1 MQKNILKF
9 ALFFFSLIAAFFSWL
24 SLNNAVTVPDSSV
37 WLVPMIWFSLFYIV
51 YSLEFVLVP
60 RKVWSIL
67 SIVLGMFLSFIF
79 VHTFWHFVVVL
90 FASIIMYMSYQ
101 QIKTDLGLNVKLCL
115 PKTLRMGKTYFVL
128 ALAIVISSQYYF
140 QAASMGLLKLPVFDA
155 SVILE
160 NKWAKEVLYKLNPA
174 LQKLEDKNLTVDQM
188 ILDNYRESQVGSGES
203 DLIDLAQG
211 SQVISPA
218 NMQKIEQLRDQKVL
232 EAGREQ
238 LGKMANR
245 KLTGSEKVSE
255 VMTEIMNQKIQSL
268 VVTDYANEKFPAVPI
283 GMAFILFLTVLSLGA
298 FIIRILAQISSLIFW
313 ILTSTNVVKIKMV
326 PVEMEVIE

>member
-9 ALFFFSLIAAFFSWL
+9 SLFFLSLITSFFAWL
-24 SLNNAVTVPDSSV
+24 SVSEAIMVADSSV
-37 WLVPMIWFSLFYIV
+37 WLVPMVWFSLLYII
-51 YSLEFVLVP
+51 YSLEFVLVED
-60 RKVWSIL
+60 KILVNL
-67 SIVLGMFLSFIF
+67 SIALGFFLNLIF
-79 VHTFWHFVVVL
+79 VHNFWHFIVL
-90 FASIIMYMSYQ
+90 LIATWLLFIAYR
-101 QIKTDLGLNVKLCL
+101 QIKKDLGLNVKLCL
-115 PKTLRMGKTYFVL
+115 PKTLRMGKSSFIL
-128 ALAIVISSQYYF
+128 ALALVVSSQYYF
-140 QAASMGLLKLPVFDA
+140 QAASVGLLKLPTFDA
-155 SVILE
+155 GVILE
-160 NKWAKEVLYKLNPA
+160 NKWAKEILYKLNPE

-188 ILDNYRESQVGSGES
+188 ILDNYRESQANSGEA

-245 KLTGSEKVSE
+245 KLTGSEKVSA
-255 VMTEIMNQKIQSL
+255 VMTEIMNQKVQSL
-268 VVTDYANEKFPAVPI
+268 VVTDYADERFPAVPI

-298 FIIRILAQISSLIFW
+298 FILRILVHLISFIFW
-313 ILTSTNVVKIKMV
+313 IFISTKVVTIKKV

>member
-37 WLVPMIWFSLFYIV
+37 WLAPMIWFSLLYIV
-51 YSLEFVLVP
+51 YSLELVIVSE
-60 RKVWSIL
+60 KSLIIL
-67 SIVLGMFLSFIF
+67 SGVLGFFFSLIF
-79 VHTFWHFVVVL
+79 VQNFWHFVAILLAVAL
-90 FASIIMYMSYQ
+90 FHVSSK
-101 QIKTDLGLNVKLCL
+101 QIKDDLGMNVKLDL
-115 PKTLRMGKTYFVL
+115 PKTLRMGKTFFML
-128 ALAIVISSQYYF
+128 ALALVISSQYYF
-140 QAASMGLLKLPVFDA
+140 QAASEGLLKLPTFDA
-155 SVILE
+155 GAILE
-160 NKWAKEVLYKLNPA
+160 NKWAKGILYKLNPD

-188 ILDNYRESQVGSGES
+188 ILDNYRESQANSGEM

-245 KLTGSEKVSE
+245 KLAGSEKVSV

-283 GMAFILFLTVLSLGA
+283 GMALILFLTVLSLGA
-298 FIIRILAQISSLIFW
+298 FMIRILAQISSLIFW

-326 PVEMEVIE
+326 SVEMEVIE